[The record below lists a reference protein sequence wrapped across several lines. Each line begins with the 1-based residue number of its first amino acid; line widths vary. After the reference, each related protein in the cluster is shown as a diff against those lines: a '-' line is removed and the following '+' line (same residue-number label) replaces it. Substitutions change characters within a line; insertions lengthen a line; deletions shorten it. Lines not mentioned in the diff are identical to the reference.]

1 MKTKR
6 RTSRKKNKAPKKKA
20 RLAKPKAKRTSRES
34 ARAAKAKRPASR
46 SRERL
51 VREPSSGAASS
62 SLDPRRIGRLAVER
76 PGAEFRRGRQAG
88 DDQGISRN
96 ERLDSESVE
105 ELLEEGQAFEA
116 SAIEGV
122 EDALDADQGEVRT
135 REVPEDD
142 VPEEYEN
149 PDR

>member
-6 RTSRKKNKAPKKKA
+6 RTSTKKNRAQQKKA
-20 RLAKPKAKRTSRES
+20 RVAKPRAKRRLHKS
-34 ARAAKAKRPASR
+34 ARRTAKTKRSAR
-46 SRERL
+46 RV

-62 SLDPRRIGRLAVER
+62 SLDPHRIGRLTVER
-76 PGAEFRRGRQAG
+76 PGAEFRRGRSAG
-88 DDQGISRN
+88 DDQGISRS

-116 SAIEGV
+116 AAIEGV

-135 REVPEDD
+135 HEVPEDD
-142 VPEEYEN
+142 VPEEYDN
-149 PDR
+149 RDR